1 VTSVSTFR
9 ETYPDPNRILADDMI
24 EAMGSEADPSELS
37 DIEIAMLVDSM
48 WADLM
53 TRAQECRA

>member
-1 VTSVSTFR
+1 MTNVSTFR
-9 ETYPDPNRILADDMI
+9 ETYPDPNRILADDMLD
-24 EAMGSEADPSELS
+24 AMGSGMDPSELS

-53 TRAQECRA
+53 SRASEVRA

>member
-1 VTSVSTFR
+1 MTTSTFR
-9 ETYPDPNRILADDMI
+9 ETYPDPNRVLCDEMI
-24 EAMGSEADPSELS
+24 EAMGSGMDPYELS
-37 DIEIAMLVDSM
+37 DFEIALLADSM

>member
-1 VTSVSTFR
+1 MTVSTFK
-9 ETYPDPNRILADDMI
+9 ETHTDPTRILCDDMLD
-24 EAMGSEADPSELS
+24 AMGFEADPSELS

-53 TRAQECRA
+53 SRASECRA